1 MIENIKLEDIYKVIL
16 SIPYKVSKYKKATIK
31 LISKKGELLFQ
42 IEKFTST
49 QAFHENIKL
58 EDLDN
63 ALRKLFE
70 EDFQEIQVFTKSHIY
85 GFRKTAKGKVLTNK
99 NLNKEKVFV
108 EVNHDRV
115 KKYILEEGKPVLPL
129 IDLGVMTPNGKVVKA
144 HYDKFRQINKFLE
157 ILEDTIKNDNI
168 TKLNIIDF
176 GCGKSYLTF
185 IVYYYLKFI
194 KKIEVNMIGL
204 DLKEAVIDKCNQ
216 IRDKYGYNNLDFQ
229 KGDISLYK
237 PVDKVDMIITLHA
250 CDVATDFAMYHAIK
264 LDVKYLL
271 SVPCCQHE
279 INMMLKKN
287 SVPLLTNHGILKER
301 FSALLTDSI
310 RANLL
315 DYFGYKTQI
324 MEFVDFDSSP
334 KNLLIKAIKTPNYKN
349 EKALEEVKEAIASLG
364 IKQTLYKLL
373 FEE

>member
-204 DLKEAVIDKCNQ
+204 DLKEAVINKCNQ